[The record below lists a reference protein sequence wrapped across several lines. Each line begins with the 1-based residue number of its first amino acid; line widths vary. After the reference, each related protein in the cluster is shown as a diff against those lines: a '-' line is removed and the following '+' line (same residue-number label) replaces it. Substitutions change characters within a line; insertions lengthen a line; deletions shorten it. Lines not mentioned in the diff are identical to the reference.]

1 MNRQLDEQELIEHER
16 RAPPAPFPLL
26 IGTLAVD
33 DRVVSPGGTFI
44 VAITLYP
51 ASRLPLRDVGVR
63 RRRDSSANRRPPR
76 GSFPGTHPYGPS
88 APRKLASRK
97 FGILTA
103 PSARHSVR
111 IEAGAPDNLEF
122 SGRLGRQRTASRT
135 HEQPAWL

>member
-1 MNRQLDEQELIEHER
+1 MNLQLDEQELIEHER

-33 DRVVSPGGTFI
+33 DGMVLSNRVVSPGGTFI

-76 GSFPGTHPYGPS
+76 GSFPGTHPLRPKR
-88 APRKLASRK
+88 APE
-97 FGILTA
+97 T
-103 PSARHSVR
+103 
-111 IEAGAPDNLEF
+111 
-122 SGRLGRQRTASRT
+122 RQPQIWDSHRT
-135 HEQPAWL
+135 